1 MSYSAS
7 PVTFKTRQST
17 QSLRPDKVQSMTMLD
32 PLDITKKMIWTKLGS
47 DQQWTALTFKW
58 TKINIYR

>member
-32 PLDITKKMIWTKLGS
+32 PLDITKKMI
-47 DQQWTALTFKW
+47 
-58 TKINIYR
+58 